1 MDPAPTADGTTIN
14 LRASSAQRAVIDQA
28 ARVSGK
34 NRTEFM
40 LEASYEKAQQ
50 VLLDRTMFALDAAG
64 FERFAALL
72 DVPLHNSEA
81 VHRLLTRR
89 APWETEAR

>member
-1 MDPAPTADGTTIN
+1 MGSVPTADGTTIN

-28 ARVSGK
+28 ARFSGK

-50 VLLDRTMFALDAAG
+50 VLLDRTMFALDEAG

-72 DVPLHNSEA
+72 DAPLQNSEA
-81 VHRLLTRR
+81 VHRLLARR
-89 APWETEAR
+89 APWEPDGS